1 MGFSSQEYSSGL
13 PFPPPGDPPDPVIEP
28 TSLALAGRLF
38 TIEPPGKSS
47 AVQEISIKKRS
58 EMTFILK
65 QTENKE
71 QLQGEL
77 LGKDGRTK
85 KSSDTQQSEK
95 KNHNNKIHQ
104 HALCQKHW
112 KGQPRERREVPV
124 WRKDVCFLTPPF
136 SPGSVSA
143 ERHSC

>member
-95 KNHNNKIHQ
+95 KIIITKFTSMPCARSTGKASQ
-104 HALCQKHW
+104 E
-112 KGQPRERREVPV
+112 KGGRFQFGG
-124 WRKDVCFLTPPF
+124 KMCA
-136 SPGSVSA
+136 S
-143 ERHSC
+143 